1 MIESSVTTTE
11 DWGYDR
17 SPCNDDIGKAND
29 LILCDSDRVLGKCVD
44 PLSRRKRIGE
54 MIESS
59 VTTTEDW
66 GNDRILCH
74 DDRGLG
80 I

>member
-1 MIESSVTTTE
+1 MIEAFVTTTE
-11 DWGYDR
+11 DWG
-17 SPCNDDIGKAND
+17 NVW
-29 LILCDSDRVLGKCVD
+29 ILCHGDRGLGKLSK
-44 PLSRRKRIGE
+44 PLSRRQRIGE

-80 I
+80 K